1 MTSSPFDRTA
11 DIARWLADAGIDRL
25 ELEGPGAKLVLSRA
39 GVVAS
44 SPCEDKPGADPR
56 VAGTVTVGS
65 PGMGLLLLTHPLAE
79 KPLVSPGDAVV
90 AGQTLALLQVG
101 PVLQP
106 VCAERPGIVAR
117 VLRAEGALTGFGD
130 ELFEILPKDEER

>member
-11 DIARWLADAGIDRL
+11 DIARWLADAGIERL
-25 ELEGPGAKLVLSRA
+25 ELEGPGARLVLSRA
-39 GVVAS
+39 GGAAS
-44 SPCEDKPGADPR
+44 SPREDQPAAGPR
-56 VAGTVTVGS
+56 TAGTVTVAS
-65 PGMGLLLLTHPLAE
+65 PGMGVLLLTHPLAGE
-79 KPLVSPGDAVV
+79 LLVWPGDAVV

-106 VCAERPGIVAR
+106 VCAEGPGIVAR
-117 VLRAEGALTGFGD
+117 ILRAEGALTGFGD